1 MSRQKNITLI
11 CGLLLVAGW
20 PVLACQP
27 HTPLEEVFCQ
37 LQSKGETL
45 PSLEDFR
52 RNQPRIQALLL
63 KAPARKHG
71 IRVPSPGKSKSSQ
84 ITYTQSQLHSR
95 PQASASSREGARE
108 ITREVVRVA
117 PAKSQTP
124 EVSAS
129 GLVKCTLQGREI
141 RCPHQRFQ
149 LVTNLSNRQ
158 LSPHALSEKNRL
170 GLTNYQGNSQDQQA
184 LKKHL
189 SLSYQRY
196 IEKML
201 SIGLGASTM
210 SYSKFYYTYEE
221 VQRLQVDF
229 ADRFETMFGYLKKD
243 KASMAIKD
251 SYVNA
256 LPASIRAC
264 VKLQPSVLVCDNG
277 IHNWIYIAVSH

>member
-1 MSRQKNITLI
+1 MSRQKNITFI

-27 HTPLEEVFCQ
+27 RTPLEEVYCQ

-45 PSLEDFR
+45 PNLEDFR

-71 IRVPSPGKSKSSQ
+71 IRVPSPGKSKSTQ
-84 ITYTQSQLHSR
+84 KTYTQSQPHSQ
-95 PQASASSREGARE
+95 PQASASSRESARE
-108 ITREVVRVA
+108 SSREVVRVA
-117 PAKSQTP
+117 TPKSQTP
-124 EVSAS
+124 EISAS
-129 GLVKCTLQGREI
+129 DLANCTLQGREI
-141 RCPHQRFQ
+141 RCPQQRFQ

-158 LSPHALSEKNRL
+158 LLPHALSEKNRL
-170 GLTNYQGNSQDQQA
+170 GLTNYQGNSRDLQA

-210 SYSKFYYTYEE
+210 SYSKFYYTHEE
-221 VQRLQVDF
+221 LQRLQVDF
-229 ADRFETMFGYLKKD
+229 AERFETMFGYLKKD

-251 SYVNA
+251 SYVDA

-277 IHNWIYIAVSH
+277 IHNWIYLEVNH